1 MVKVDHS
8 DYMIIQVDKEKLYQ
22 LKQICICNFLIT
34 RLILFVIWKHALF
47 YILSV
52 KFLGPKYSHM
62 SLPQNAPTLRSEE
75 IQCMAEFTG
84 YKKDFKRSEFQS

>member
-8 DYMIIQVDKEKLYQ
+8 DYMIRQVDKEKLYQ

-47 YILSV
+47 YILSA
-52 KFLGPKYSHM
+52 KFFGPKFTVM
-62 SLPQNAPTLRSEE
+62 PLPPNAPALRSEE

-84 YKKDFKRSEFQS
+84 YKKDFKTSKF

>member
-52 KFLGPKYSHM
+52 KFWAQNTVM
-62 SLPQNAPTLRSEE
+62 SLPQNAPAMRSEE

-84 YKKDFKRSEFQS
+84 YKKDFKRSEF

>member
-52 KFLGPKYSHM
+52 KFWARNTVM
-62 SLPQNAPTLRSEE
+62 SLPQNAPALRSEE

-84 YKKDFKRSEFQS
+84 YKKDFKRSEF

>member
-22 LKQICICNFLIT
+22 LKQICICNLLIT

-52 KFLGPKYSHM
+52 KFLGPKYSHV
-62 SLPQNAPTLRSEE
+62 SPTKCPSTEE
-75 IQCMAEFTG
+75 RGDTAYG
-84 YKKDFKRSEFQS
+84 

>member
-52 KFLGPKYSHM
+52 KFFGPKIQSYVS
-62 SLPQNAPTLRSEE
+62 PTKCPNTEE
-75 IQCMAEFTG
+75 RGDTAYG
-84 YKKDFKRSEFQS
+84 